1 MAEGHMSPT
10 GLRFAVDPE
19 RCTRCESCVVDC
31 PSSII
36 RRQGDA
42 VPSVAPEDEKNCI
55 LCQHCLAVCPEAA
68 ISIAGLRPENSRPIT
83 ALPGLDQ
90 LDLLVRARRSVRQY
104 REANVDPA
112 LIDRLLEATA
122 HAPTGV
128 NVRKLTFTVV
138 QDRAVLHRLRDQLMQ
153 GLAEAAAA
161 NQVPAEAQR
170 VSRIV
175 LSRWKAGRD
184 VVFRGAPHALFI
196 SSPPDTPCAQQ
207 DVVLALAYFELLA
220 QSAGLGTVW
229 CGYAHRLLD
238 ALPASKAQFQVPEG
252 HIYYA
257 MLFGH
262 PAVHYP
268 RTVQRQGTATIC
280 KVS

>member
-1 MAEGHMSPT
+1 MSPT
-10 GLRFAVDPE
+10 ALRFLVDPA
-19 RCTRCESCVVDC
+19 RCTRCESCVADC
-31 PSSII
+31 PSTII
-36 RRQGDA
+36 HRQGDA
-42 VPSVAPEDEKNCI
+42 VPSVAAEDEKNCI
-55 LCQHCLAVCPEAA
+55 LCQHCLAVCPTAA
-68 ISIAGLRPENSRPIT
+68 ISIAGLRPEDSDRIEAA
-83 ALPGLDQ
+83 ALPGLEQ
-90 LDLLVRARRSVRQY
+90 MNLLVRARRSVRQY
-104 REANVDPA
+104 REDNVDPL

-128 NVRKLTFTVV
+128 NVRRLTFTVV
-138 QDRAVLHRLRDQLMQ
+138 QDRTVLHRLRDQLMQ
-153 GLAEAAAA
+153 NLTEAAAA
-161 NQVPAEAQR
+161 NQLPAEAQR

-238 ALPASKAQFQVPEG
+238 SLPASKAQFQVPEG

-257 MLFGH
+257 MLFGY
-262 PAVHYP
+262 PAVRYA
-268 RTVQRQGTATIC
+268 RTVQRQGSAT
-280 KVS
+280 VRRVLDT